1 MALGLTQAQLAER
14 LGQSQHYV
22 SRTEIGDRRL
32 DVFELDA
39 ICAALHTTLE
49 EVWSHLRPLLS
60 PVSIRR
66 SLSSLS
72 PPNPGRPVKH
82 PHTNKTPASRARRS
96 ETQDVGA
103 DAERRVE
110 RARLLLE
117 SEANAPPSVEAVA
130 LAVGWSADHLRR
142 MFRAVLDTSPHQVGV
157 SARLQRAR
165 AQLLEQKEPVLRVAH
180 ECGFANASHFAQA
193 FKREFGV
200 SPRQLRASGTNGEQE
215 KQAPP
220 ERSDP
225 NAS

>member
-60 PVSIRR
+60 PVPVPLPLPR
-66 SLSSLS
+66 SLSSSSL
-72 PPNPGRPVKH
+72 PNGRPVRR
-82 PHTNKTPASRARRS
+82 PHAAKVPASRAGRS

-117 SEANAPPSVEAVA
+117 SEGNAPPSVEAVA
-130 LAVGWSADHLRR
+130 LSVGWTADHLRR
-142 MFRAVLDTSPHQVGV
+142 MFRAVLGTSPHQVGV

-165 AQLLEQKEPVLRVAH
+165 TQLLEGKKPVSRVAH

-200 SPRQLRASGTNGEQE
+200 SPRQLRASGTNGE
-215 KQAPP
+215 
-220 ERSDP
+220 
-225 NAS
+225 